1 MCIHFIKW
9 TVELIAE
16 KLSWLR
22 NGWSQKSAQP
32 LAELHV
38 LSIGVQHTFIIQWDL
53 ILTWSVYF
61 EKTVKVFSGNF
72 LDLGDFSSY
81 MTQQN
86 YISDTGFFNWL
97 VKHSL
102 TFPKNEFWCRKDLRS
117 ICCLY
122 RSMLFFRKFA
132 GQITRLHMFFGCTF
146 CMRKLSIW
154 FLLKQSFGLK
164 YVNIMPCFLK
174 FYLNTDNFAI
184 SLIAKKGSNKPNI
197 HKIAENMYIKSQSML

>member
-117 ICCLY
+117 LCCLY
-122 RSMLFFRKFA
+122 RSMLF
-132 GQITRLHMFFGCTF
+132 LENLLV
-146 CMRKLSIW
+146 KLRFSI
-154 FLLKQSFGLK
+154 
-164 YVNIMPCFLK
+164 CFLGAHFACENFQSG
-174 FYLNTDNFAI
+174 FYLSRA
-184 SLIAKKGSNKPNI
+184 LV
-197 HKIAENMYIKSQSML
+197 